1 MSNERYLFISYFA
14 FALLCFGL
22 GLLVYFILR
31 KPFEGI
37 ADAIVGK
44 PRSGLLKRMLVVS
57 MTAASVLGF
66 LGVSYNQQG
75 CTKYE
80 QVIEKRE
87 NLVDRNIE
95 QVQAAKDW
103 IVWTVFAWGV
113 LVAIGLAAK
122 RKRELLP
129 NAPTAQ

>member
-1 MSNERYLFISYFA
+1 MSNEHYLFISYFV

-44 PRSGLLKRMLVVS
+44 ARSKLMKRMLVVS

-80 QVIEKRE
+80 QVIESRQ
-87 NLVDRNIE
+87 NLVDRNVE
-95 QVQAAKDW
+95 QIQNARDW
-103 IVWTVFAWGV
+103 IVWTLLAWGV
-113 LVAIGLAAK
+113 VVAIGLAAK
-122 RKRELLP
+122 RNRES
-129 NAPTAQ
+129 NGKM

>member
-1 MSNERYLFISYFA
+1 MSNEHYLFLSYFA

-22 GLLVYFILR
+22 GLVVYFILR

-44 PRSGLLKRMLVVS
+44 TRSTLLKRLLVLS
-57 MTAASVLGF
+57 LTAASVLGF

-80 QVIEKRE
+80 EVIKERK
-87 NLVDRNIE
+87 NLVARNAE
-95 QVQAAKDW
+95 QVQGARDW
-103 IVWTVFAWGV
+103 IEWTLAAWGV
-113 LVAIGLAAK
+113 VVAVGLAAR
-122 RKRELLP
+122 RKKES
-129 NAPTAQ
+129 TEKV

>member
-31 KPFEGI
+31 KPFEAV
-37 ADAIVGK
+37 ADSIVGK
-44 PRSGLLKRMLVVS
+44 SRGTLLKRMLMLS

-75 CTKYE
+75 CVKYE
-80 QVIEKRE
+80 QVIQERR
-87 NLVDRNIE
+87 NLVNRNIE
-95 QVQAAKDW
+95 QIQNTRDW
-103 IVWTVFAWGV
+103 VVWTVLAWGV
-113 LVAIGLAAK
+113 VVAAGLAAT
-122 RKRELLP
+122 RKQKSER
-129 NAPTAQ
+129 

>member
-31 KPFEGI
+31 KPFEAV
-37 ADAIVGK
+37 ADSIVGK
-44 PRSGLLKRMLVVS
+44 SRSTLLKRMLMLS

-75 CTKYE
+75 CVKYE
-80 QVIEKRE
+80 QVIQERS
-87 NLVDRNIE
+87 NLVNRNIE
-95 QVQAAKDW
+95 QIQNTRDW
-103 IVWTVFAWGV
+103 VVWTVLAWGV
-113 LVAIGLAAK
+113 VVAAGLAAT
-122 RKRELLP
+122 RKQKSDR
-129 NAPTAQ
+129 

>member
-1 MSNERYLFISYFA
+1 MTNEHYLFISYFA

-31 KPFEGI
+31 KPFDGVAEAI
-37 ADAIVGK
+37 AGK
-44 PRSGLLKRMLVVS
+44 SRSTLLKRLLVFS

-80 QVIEKRE
+80 EVIKERK
-87 NLVDRNIE
+87 NLVARNVE
-95 QVQAAKDW
+95 QVQGARDW
-103 IVWTVFAWGV
+103 IQWTLAAWGV
-113 LVAIGLAAK
+113 VVAVGLTARRKKESIGK
-122 RKRELLP
+122 E
-129 NAPTAQ
+129 

>member
-1 MSNERYLFISYFA
+1 MSNEHYLFISYFA
-14 FALLCFGL
+14 FAVLCFGL

-31 KPFEGI
+31 KPFEGV
-37 ADAIVGK
+37 ADVIVGK
-44 PRSGLLKRMLVVS
+44 ARSTLLKRMLVLS

-80 QVIEKRE
+80 QVIEKRQY
-87 NLVDRNIE
+87 LVDRNVE
-95 QVQAAKDW
+95 QVQNAKDW
-103 IVWTVFAWGV
+103 VVWTLLAWGV

-122 RKRELLP
+122 RKKES
-129 NAPTAQ
+129 NGTI

>member
-31 KPFEGI
+31 KPFEAV
-37 ADAIVGK
+37 ADSIVGK
-44 PRSGLLKRMLVVS
+44 SRGTLLKRMLMLS

-75 CTKYE
+75 CVKYE
-80 QVIEKRE
+80 QVIQERS
-87 NLVDRNIE
+87 NLVNRNIE
-95 QVQAAKDW
+95 QIQNTRDW
-103 IVWTVFAWGV
+103 VVWTVLAWGV
-113 LVAIGLAAK
+113 VVAAGLAAT
-122 RKRELLP
+122 RKQKSER
-129 NAPTAQ
+129 

>member
-1 MSNERYLFISYFA
+1 MSNEHYLFISYFA

-31 KPFEGI
+31 TPFEGI
-37 ADAIVGK
+37 AEAIVGK
-44 PRSGLLKRMLVVS
+44 ARSTLLKRMLVLS

-80 QVIEKRE
+80 EVIKERK
-87 NLVDRNIE
+87 NLVDRNVE
-95 QVQAAKDW
+95 QVQGARDW
-103 IVWTVFAWGV
+103 IVWTLLGWGV
-113 LVAIGLAAK
+113 IVAIGLAARNK
-122 RKRELLP
+122 DSNGRL
-129 NAPTAQ
+129 

>member
-31 KPFEGI
+31 KPFEAV
-37 ADAIVGK
+37 ADSIVGK
-44 PRSGLLKRMLVVS
+44 SRGTLLKRMLMLS

-75 CTKYE
+75 CVKYE
-80 QVIEKRE
+80 QVIQERR
-87 NLVDRNIE
+87 NLVNRNIE
-95 QVQAAKDW
+95 QIQNTRDW
-103 IVWTVFAWGV
+103 VVWTVLAWGV
-113 LVAIGLAAK
+113 LVAAGLAAT
-122 RKRELLP
+122 RKQKSDR
-129 NAPTAQ
+129 

>member
-31 KPFEGI
+31 KPFEAV
-37 ADAIVGK
+37 ADSIVGK
-44 PRSGLLKRMLVVS
+44 SRSTLLKRMLMLS

-75 CTKYE
+75 CVKYE
-80 QVIEKRE
+80 QVIQERR
-87 NLVDRNIE
+87 NLVNRNIE
-95 QVQAAKDW
+95 QIQNTRDW
-103 IVWTVFAWGV
+103 VVWTVLAWGV
-113 LVAIGLAAK
+113 LVAAGLAAT
-122 RKRELLP
+122 RKQKSDR
-129 NAPTAQ
+129 

>member
-31 KPFEGI
+31 KPFEAV
-37 ADAIVGK
+37 ADSIVGK
-44 PRSGLLKRMLVVS
+44 SRSTLLKRMLMLS

-75 CTKYE
+75 CVKYE
-80 QVIEKRE
+80 QVIQERS
-87 NLVDRNIE
+87 NLVNRNIE
-95 QVQAAKDW
+95 QIQNTRDW
-103 IVWTVFAWGV
+103 VVWTVLAWGV
-113 LVAIGLAAK
+113 LVAAGLAAT
-122 RKRELLP
+122 RKQKSDR
-129 NAPTAQ
+129 

>member
-31 KPFEGI
+31 KPFEAV
-37 ADAIVGK
+37 ADSIVGK
-44 PRSGLLKRMLVVS
+44 SRSTLLKRMLMLS

-75 CTKYE
+75 CVKYE
-80 QVIEKRE
+80 QVIQERR
-87 NLVDRNIE
+87 NLVNRNIE
-95 QVQAAKDW
+95 QIQNTRDW
-103 IVWTVFAWGV
+103 VVWTVLAWGV
-113 LVAIGLAAK
+113 VVAAGLAAT
-122 RKRELLP
+122 RKQKSDR
-129 NAPTAQ
+129 